1 MIDFH
6 CHILPGVD
14 DGAADVKMS
23 LAMLRQ
29 SFLQGVDLMVST
41 CHFYANEEYPQTFL
55 DRRNRAFR
63 ELNEAMLLSTKVYP
77 RITLGAEV
85 LYFPGISQ
93 AEGME
98 RLKIGASQAILIEP
112 PMMAWSDEM
121 LDEIVRLGENVNCT
135 PVIAH
140 VDRYMTY
147 LKDETLMDRV
157 RSRGLTVQVNGSY
170 FLNPKTRKAA
180 VRHLK
185 NGDIQLIGS
194 DCHNLDS
201 RAPNLGLAWKQAK
214 VYGVEAEFKKLHQNA
229 VKLLLRKGG

>member
-14 DGAADVKMS
+14 DGSGSVSES

-41 CHFYANEEYPQTFL
+41 CHFYADEEYPQTFL
-55 DRRNRAFR
+55 ERRNRAFR
-63 ELNEAMLLSTKVYP
+63 KLQNAMLLSPNVYP
-77 RITLGAEV
+77 RIVLGAEV
-85 LYFPGISQ
+85 LYFPGIDQ
-93 AEGME
+93 AEE
-98 RLKIGASQAILIEP
+98 ISTLKIGASQCILIEP
-112 PMMAWSDEM
+112 PMTAWSDDM
-121 LDEIVRLGENVNCT
+121 LDEIAQLGENFHCT

-140 VDRYMTY
+140 VDRYMNH
-147 LKDETLMDRV
+147 LEDDTLMYRLRERNMV
-157 RSRGLTVQVNGSY
+157 VQVNGSY
-170 FLNPKTRKAA
+170 FVNPKTVKAA
-180 VRHLK
+180 VQHLK

-214 VYGVEAEFKKLHQNA
+214 AHGVEAEFKKLRQNA
-229 VKLLLRKGG
+229 AKLLLRRGG

>member
-98 RLKIGASQAILIEP
+98 RLKIGASRSILIEP

-185 NGDIQLIGS
+185 NGDIQLLGS
-194 DCHNLDS
+194 DCHNLDT
-201 RAPNLGLAWKQAK
+201 RAPNLGEVSRQMRAMGL
-214 VYGVEAEFKKLHQNA
+214 ETEFKKLHQNA
-229 VKLLLRKGG
+229 ADLLRRGG

>member
-93 AEGME
+93 AEGID
-98 RLKIGASQAILIEP
+98 RLKIGASQTILIEP

-121 LDEIVRLGENVNCT
+121 LDEIVRLGENLNCT

-140 VDRYMTY
+140 VDRYMTH
-147 LKDETLMDRV
+147 LKDEGLMERV
-157 RSRGLTVQVNGSY
+157 RSRSLMVQVNGSY
-170 FLNPKTRKAA
+170 FLDPKTRKAPEKRGYSA
-180 VRHLK
+180 HRL
-185 NGDIQLIGS
+185 
-194 DCHNLDS
+194 
-201 RAPNLGLAWKQAK
+201 
-214 VYGVEAEFKKLHQNA
+214 
-229 VKLLLRKGG
+229 